1 MVVAV
6 LGLILGFAVLLWFC
20 LMLALN
26 PIVYHYEYEAKK
38 HKIKD
43 EHLYKKDLKKLKILN
58 KIDNFLYSK
67 WSAIIGLI
75 LFFSFLFCV
84 CLVDASYQSTNH
96 KNDTKCDKCN
106 SHLSLKDIERNGYYN
121 KDYFYYECDK
131 CHHIEKYDYS
141 LK

>member
-1 MVVAV
+1 MAV
-6 LGLILGFAVLLWFC
+6 LGFLIFGFTILLWIC
-20 LMLALN
+20 LLLTFHS
-26 PIVYHYEYEAKK
+26 IVHHYEYNAEK
-38 HKIKD
+38 HEVND
-43 EHLYKKDLKKLKILN
+43 EYQYKKDLKKLKKLN
-58 KIDNFLYSK
+58 KIGDFFYSK

-75 LFFSFLFCV
+75 VFFGFLFCV
-84 CLVDASYQSTNH
+84 CWVDISDQSTNH

-106 SHLSLKDIERNGYYN
+106 SHLSLKDIERDSYHN

>member
-20 LMLALN
+20 LLLTLN
-26 PIVYHYEYEAKK
+26 SIVYHYECNAKK
-38 HKIKD
+38 HKIND
-43 EHLYKKDLKKLKILN
+43 EHLYKKDLKKLEKLN
-58 KIDNFLYSK
+58 KIGDILYCK

-84 CLVDASYQSTNH
+84 CLVDASDQSTNH

-106 SHLSLKDIERNGYYN
+106 SHLSLKDIEHDSHRN
-121 KDYFYYECDK
+121 KDYFYYECDN
-131 CHHIEKYDYS
+131 CNHIEKYDYS